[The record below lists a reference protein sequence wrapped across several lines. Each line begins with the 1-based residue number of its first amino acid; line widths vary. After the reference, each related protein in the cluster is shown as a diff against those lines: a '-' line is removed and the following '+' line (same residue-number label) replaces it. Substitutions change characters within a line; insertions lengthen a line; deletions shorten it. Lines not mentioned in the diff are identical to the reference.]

1 MKMVRKDDPAQ
12 IDSLIERT
20 TTTVRELPL
29 SHSHTLLTK
38 TGEPMKTSISSALKT
53 TLKATACAALLASA
67 SSAFA
72 QSSVQL
78 YGQVDE
84 WVGAQKFPDG
94 KSAAQ
99 VSGGGMSTSYWGLKG
114 AEDLG
119 NGYKAI
125 FALEGFFL
133 AQNGQYGRFTGDTM
147 FSRNAYVGVESPY
160 GTVTAGRLTTPLF
173 VSTILF
179 NPFVDSYQFSPM
191 VWHTYLGLGTFPTYS
206 TDMGVTGDSGW
217 SNAVSYSSP
226 NFNGLTAQAM
236 YALGNT
242 AGENG
247 AKKWSGQVL
256 YFHGPFAATAV
267 YQYVNF
273 NSVPGDLG
281 SFDTSGVPGL
291 KSQSVAQ
298 AGVSYDMKFVKFYGQ
313 YMYTYNQQ
321 TISSWHVNT
330 GQGGVTVPAGPGSV
344 MASYAYS
351 RDGGGLNQTRQTASI
366 GYDYPLSKR
375 TDVYAAYMY
384 DKISS
389 QSSGDTYGV
398 GLRAKF

>member
-1 MKMVRKDDPAQ
+1 
-12 IDSLIERT
+12 
-20 TTTVRELPL
+20 
-29 SHSHTLLTK
+29 
-38 TGEPMKTSISSALKT
+38 MKTNVSRALKT
-53 TLKATACAALLASA
+53 GLKASVIAGLLAGA
-67 SSAFA
+67 STAFA

-94 KSAAQ
+94 QRSWQ

-114 AEDLG
+114 SEDMG
-119 NGYKAI
+119 GGYKAI

-160 GTVTAGRLTTPLF
+160 GTVTAGRLTTNLF

-179 NPFVDSYQFSPM
+179 NPFIDSYVFSPM
-191 VWHTYLGLGTFPTYS
+191 VYHVYLGLGTFPTYT
-206 TDMGVTGDSGW
+206 TDQGVVGDSGW
-217 SNAVSYSSP
+217 NNAVQYSTP
-226 NFNGLTAQAM
+226 NFNGLSGNLM

-247 AKKWSGQVL
+247 AKKYSAQFL
-256 YFHGPFAATAV
+256 YFHGAFAATGV

-273 NSVPGDLG
+273 NSAPGDLDSLVAG
-281 SFDTSGVPGL
+281 M
-291 KSQSVAQ
+291 KSQ
-298 AGVSYDMKFVKFYGQ
+298 GVGQIGLSYDLKYVKFYGQ
-313 YMYTYNQQ
+313 YMYTKNDQV
-321 TISSWHVNT
+321 ISGWHVNT
-330 GQGGVTVPAGPGSV
+330 AQGGVSVPAGPGNV

-351 RDGGGLNQTRQTASI
+351 RDTGGLDQTRQTAAI

-375 TDVYAAYMY
+375 TDVYAAYLY
-384 DKISS
+384 DHISN
-389 QSSGDTYGV
+389 QSSGDTFGV
-398 GLRAKF
+398 GIRAKF

>member
-1 MKMVRKDDPAQ
+1 
-12 IDSLIERT
+12 
-20 TTTVRELPL
+20 
-29 SHSHTLLTK
+29 
-38 TGEPMKTSISSALKT
+38 MKTSISRALKT
-53 TLKATACAALLASA
+53 TLKASVIAGLMAGASA
-67 SSAFA
+67 AFA

-84 WVGAQKFPDG
+84 WIGAQKLPG
-94 KSAAQ
+94 GHTATV

-114 AEDLG
+114 SEDLG
-119 NGYKAI
+119 GGYKAI

-147 FSRNAYVGVESPY
+147 FSRNAYVGMESPY
-160 GTVTAGRLTTPLF
+160 GTVTAGRLTTELF

-179 NPFVDSYQFSPM
+179 NPFSDSYEFSPM
-191 VWHTYLGLGTFPTYS
+191 IWQTYLGFGTFPSYS
-206 TDMGVTGDSGW
+206 TDQGVTGDSGW
-217 SNAVSYSSP
+217 SNAIQYSSP
-226 NFNGLTAQAM
+226 NFNGLSASGM

-242 AGENG
+242 TQNG

-273 NSVPGDLG
+273 NNTPSDL
-281 SFDTSGVPGL
+281 SSLALSGMPGL

-298 AGVSYDMKFVKFYGQ
+298 VGVSYDLKYVKMFAQ
-313 YMYTYNQQ
+313 YMYTYNNQDI
-321 TISSWHVNT
+321 TSWHVNT
-330 GQGGVTVPAGPGSV
+330 GQGGVTVPVGPGSV

-351 RDGGGLNQTRQTASI
+351 RDGGGYNQTRSTAAV

-384 DKISS
+384 DHISN
-389 QSSGDTYGV
+389 QSSGNTYGV

>member
-1 MKMVRKDDPAQ
+1 
-12 IDSLIERT
+12 
-20 TTTVRELPL
+20 
-29 SHSHTLLTK
+29 
-38 TGEPMKTSISSALKT
+38 MKTSISSALKT
-53 TLKATACAALLASA
+53 TLKVTVCAALLASA

-84 WVGAQKFPDG
+84 WVGAQKFPGG
-94 KSAAQ
+94 KTAVQ

-147 FSRNAYVGVESPY
+147 FSRNAYVGIESPY

-179 NPFVDSYQFSPM
+179 NPFIDSYQFSPM

-206 TDMGVTGDSGW
+206 TDQGVTGDSGW

-226 NFNGLTAQAM
+226 NFNGLSATAM

-247 AKKWSGQVL
+247 SKKWSGQVL

-273 NSVPGDLG
+273 NNVPGDLG
-281 SFDTSGVPGL
+281 SFSTSGVPGL

-330 GQGGVTVPAGPGSV
+330 GQGGVTIPAGPGSV

-351 RDGGGLNQTRQTASI
+351 RDGGGLNQTRQTASV

-375 TDVYAAYMY
+375 TDIYAAYMY

>member
-1 MKMVRKDDPAQ
+1 MNTAVSDVLR
-12 IDSLIERT
+12 
-20 TTTVRELPL
+20 
-29 SHSHTLLTK
+29 
-38 TGEPMKTSISSALKT
+38 T
-53 TLKATACAALLASA
+53 TLKTIVVAGVLAGA

-84 WVGAQKFPDG
+84 WVGSQKFPG
-94 KSAAQ
+94 NKASAQ

-114 AEDLG
+114 TEDLG

-125 FALEGFFL
+125 FTLEDFFL
-133 AQNGQYGRFTGDTM
+133 AQNGQYGRFSGDSF
-147 FSRNAYVGVESPY
+147 FSRNAYVGIESPY
-160 GTVTAGRLTTPLF
+160 GTVTAGRLTTHLF

-179 NPFVDSYQFSPM
+179 NPFIDSYVFSPM
-191 VWHTYLGLGTFPTYS
+191 VAHVYLGLGTFPTYT
-206 TDMGVTGDSGW
+206 TDQGVTGDSGW
-217 SNAVSYSSP
+217 NNAVQYSSP
-226 NFNGLTAQAM
+226 NFNGLSGSVM
-236 YALGNT
+236 YGLGNT
-242 AGENG
+242 AGQNS

-273 NSVPGDLG
+273 NNVPLDLG
-281 SFDTSGVPGL
+281 SFSTSGVPGL

-298 AGVSYDMKFVKFYGQ
+298 FGASYDMKFVKFYGQ
-313 YMYTYNQQ
+313 YMYTFNDQQ
-321 TISSWHVNT
+321 MSSWHVNT
-330 GQGGVTVPAGPGSV
+330 AQGGVSVPLGTGTV

-351 RDGGGLNQTRQTASI
+351 RDSGGLDQTRQTASI

-384 DKISS
+384 DHISS
-389 QSSGDTYGV
+389 QSTGDTFGV
-398 GLRAKF
+398 GIRAKF

>member
-1 MKMVRKDDPAQ
+1 
-12 IDSLIERT
+12 
-20 TTTVRELPL
+20 
-29 SHSHTLLTK
+29 
-38 TGEPMKTSISSALKT
+38 MKTSISSALKT
-53 TLKATACAALLASA
+53 ALKATACAALLASA

-84 WVGAQKFPDG
+84 WVGSQKFPGG
-94 KSAAQ
+94 KTAVV
-99 VSGGGMSTSYWGLKG
+99 VSGGGMSTSYWGMKG
-114 AEDLG
+114 TEDLG

-125 FALEGFFL
+125 FTVEGFFR
-133 AQNGQYGRFTGDTM
+133 AQNGQYGRFTGDTT
-147 FSRNAYVGVESPY
+147 FSRNAYVGIESPY

-179 NPFVDSYQFSPM
+179 NPFVDSYVFSPM
-191 VWHTYLGLGTFPTYS
+191 VYHTYLGLGTFPTYT
-206 TDMGVTGDSGW
+206 TDQGVTGDSGW
-217 SNAVSYSSP
+217 SNAVSYASP
-226 NFNGLTAQAM
+226 NFNGLSATAM

-242 AGENG
+242 TQNG

-273 NSVPGDLG
+273 NNVPGDLG
-281 SFDTSGVPGL
+281 SFETSGVPGL
-291 KSQSVAQ
+291 RSQSVAQ
-298 AGVSYDMKFVKFYGQ
+298 AGASYDLKFVKFYGQ
-313 YMYTYNQQ
+313 YMYTYNNQQ
-321 TISSWHVNT
+321 ITSWHVNT
-330 GQGGVTVPAGPGSV
+330 GQGGVTVPFGPGSV

-351 RDGGGLNQTRQTASI
+351 RNGGGSNQTRQTAAV

-375 TDVYAAYMY
+375 TDVYAAYLY
-384 DKISS
+384 DHITG
-389 QSSGDTYGV
+389 QSSGNTYGA

>member
-1 MKMVRKDDPAQ
+1 MN
-12 IDSLIERT
+12 
-20 TTTVRELPL
+20 
-29 SHSHTLLTK
+29 
-38 TGEPMKTSISSALKT
+38 TSISSALKT

-67 SSAFA
+67 SAAFA

-84 WVGAQKFPDG
+84 WVGSQKFPNG
-94 KSAAQ
+94 KSAAE

-125 FALEGFFL
+125 FTIEGFFL

-147 FSRNAYVGVESPY
+147 FSRNAYVGIESPY
-160 GTVTAGRLTTPLF
+160 GTITAGRLTTPLF

-179 NPFVDSYQFSPM
+179 NPFVDSYEFSPM
-191 VWHTYLGLGTFPTYS
+191 VWHTYLGLGTFPTYN
-206 TDMGVTGDSGW
+206 TDQGVTGDSGW

-226 NFNGLTAQAM
+226 NFNGLSATAM
-236 YALGNT
+236 YSLGNT
-242 AGENG
+242 TENG

-273 NSVPGDLG
+273 NNVPSDLG
-281 SFDTSGVPGL
+281 SFAASGVPGL

-298 AGVSYDMKFVKFYGQ
+298 VGVSYDLKFVKLFGQ
-313 YMYTYNQQ
+313 YMYTYNDQQ
-321 TISSWHVNT
+321 ITSWHVNT
-330 GQGGVTVPAGPGSV
+330 AQGGASVPVGPGTV

-351 RDGGGLNQTRQTASI
+351 RDGGGLDQTRQTAAL

-384 DKISS
+384 DHITN
-389 QSSGDTYGV
+389 QSSGNTYGV

>member
-1 MKMVRKDDPAQ
+1 MKKFGIKSGGSGLAY
-12 IDSLIERT
+12 
-20 TTTVRELPL
+20 
-29 SHSHTLLTK
+29 
-38 TGEPMKTSISSALKT
+38 SAL
-53 TLKATACAALLASA
+53 TLAGLLAGA
-67 SSAFA
+67 SSAQA

-84 WVGAQKFPDG
+84 WVGAQKFPG
-94 KSAAQ
+94 SKTSVQ

-114 AEDLG
+114 SEDLG

-179 NPFVDSYQFSPM
+179 NPFIDSYEFSPM

-206 TDMGVTGDSGW
+206 TDQGVTGDSGW
-217 SNAVSYSSP
+217 SNAVEYASP
-226 NFNGLTAQAM
+226 NFNGLTATAM

-242 AGENG
+242 TQNG

-273 NSVPGDLG
+273 NNSPSDLG
-281 SFDTSGVPGL
+281 SLAASGVPGL

-298 AGVSYDMKFVKFYGQ
+298 AGVSYDLKYVKFFGQ
-313 YMYTYNQQ
+313 YMYTYDQQ

-330 GQGGVTVPAGPGSV
+330 AQGGASIPVGPGTV

-351 RDGGGLNQTRQTASI
+351 RDGGGYDQTRQTAAL

-384 DKISS
+384 DHISNM
-389 QSSGDTYGV
+389 SSGNTYGV